1 MTSYPLLFVNFN
13 TKKKGKIMADYIPK
27 SSLDQQKENIEKRE
41 KLEPVVSSPTK
52 TKKQTTWDKV
62 KEEFVNGDGKS
73 VGDYLLLDVL
83 VPAIKQTIQAMI
95 NNGVDMIL
103 YGDSNYG
110 RNRNSYQP
118 GRTSYRQYYDQ
129 PRNNYSRPKIGSD
142 YNYDEIVFGSRGD
155 AELVLY
161 YMRESIAK
169 YRVVRV
175 ADYLEWSNR
184 DSNFT
189 DNNYGWTNLD
199 YVQIRTTRDGGYYLD
214 LPRPMALD

>member
-1 MTSYPLLFVNFN
+1 
-13 TKKKGKIMADYIPK
+13 MADYIPR
-27 SSLDQQKENIEKRE
+27 STLDQTKPVKEEKRE
-41 KLEPVVSSPTK
+41 KLEPVVSAPTT
-52 TKKQTTWDKV
+52 TKKRSTWDKV
-62 KEEFVNGDGKS
+62 KDEFIGGDGKS
-73 VGDYLLLDVL
+73 IGDYLLLDVL
-83 VPAIKQTIQAMI
+83 VPAVKSTIQAMI

-103 YGDSNYG
+103 YGDTNSG
-110 RNRNSYQP
+110 RNRNSLYQLT
-118 GRTSYRQYYDQ
+118 RVSYRQSFDQ
-129 PRNNYSRPKIGSD
+129 PRGRYYSSPKNAD

-161 YMRESIAK
+161 YMRDSISR

-184 DSNFT
+184 DANFT

>member
-1 MTSYPLLFVNFN
+1 
-13 TKKKGKIMADYIPK
+13 MADYIPR
-27 SSLDQQKENIEKRE
+27 STLDPQKTVKEEKRE
-41 KLEPVVSSPTK
+41 KLDPVVSAPTK
-52 TKKQTTWDKV
+52 TKKRSTWDKV
-62 KEEFVNGDGKS
+62 KEEFVSGDGKS
-73 VGDYLLLDVL
+73 IGDYLLLDVL
-83 VPAIKQTIQAMI
+83 VPAVKSTIQAMI

-103 YGDSNYG
+103 YGDTNSG
-110 RNRNSYQP
+110 RNRNNFQP
-118 GRTSYRQYYDQ
+118 SRTSYRQYYDQ
-129 PRNNYSRPKIGSD
+129 PRGNYYSRPKTD

-184 DSNFT
+184 DSSFT

-214 LPRPMALD
+214 LPRPMVLD